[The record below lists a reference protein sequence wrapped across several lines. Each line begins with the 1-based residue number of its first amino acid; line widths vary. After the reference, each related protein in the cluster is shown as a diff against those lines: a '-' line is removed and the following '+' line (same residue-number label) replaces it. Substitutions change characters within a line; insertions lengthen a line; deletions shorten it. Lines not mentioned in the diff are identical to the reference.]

1 MEPDC
6 RDSLCWILILL
17 CWLLILLS
25 VKTVSNMP
33 AYRPDYLF
41 RTVTGVLEGDPSLS
55 LCAKDL
61 QDGLQIMALGN
72 GPKQDWAC

>member
-1 MEPDC
+1 MEPDY
-6 RDSLCWILILL
+6 RDSL

-41 RTVTGVLEGDPSLS
+41 RTVTGVLGGDPSLS
-55 LCAKDL
+55 RRAKDL
-61 QDGLQIMALGN
+61 QDGPQIMALGN
-72 GPKQDWAC
+72 GPSRIGPDRRYRPFY